1 MISMKKGFN
10 SFFVSLIALILAA
23 PIAGVSSTFVYS
35 DSQLLFAEEID
46 LARSS
51 YGVNIEFYGDNTGFE
66 SLTRNE
72 FATIAFLISNTG
84 SLPDTYNLSISWE
97 ENDLGWFANS
107 SRETITIDSGD
118 QEIVD
123 FNFQTPIQDVYDESQ
138 MTFTLRATS
147 QNDTSVISM
156 EDQVIDIEM
165 TYAVDIE
172 LRQGDSKA
180 GNRGDSLSYS
190 VRITN
195 SGNNPDNFT
204 IATGVLPKDWI
215 ASTSIS
221 SIDLDPGVSHEFEMA
236 VSIPST
242 AAVDEYA
249 LIEVIARVQ
258 ESNYNYIYGFGT
270 TNTTVE
276 DGRVYDVEIVSD
288 FESKQVIPGSM
299 IIYDLSI
306 TNSGDETDSFALT
319 ITSDDE
325 EGWLSNLSQFEID
338 DLGPDETYTVV
349 LTIYSPED
357 SEEEDSL
364 LTAIYINSKSREQFD
379 DDLEVNTIIRIPER
393 GVSLSSPQD
402 TLNGNPGSTL
412 TYTISVMN
420 TGSDPDDINLG
431 FEICDS
437 CNAWVVS
444 LSKYT
449 IVNLANGNSED
460 VQMLVKVPS
469 SARATDEASFTF
481 TAESHDD
488 SAANADID
496 VISTVNT
503 VYNQNVISSTVPTMY
518 PGNINQFNVTIINN
532 GNSVESY
539 KISEGY
545 NVPSDWKF
553 DDTLIFETQD
563 LNPFGGTETFTL
575 PFEVPQNEN
584 PGYYNFSIDIKLSSS
599 GIKVDSIDLSVKIEY
614 YANFTIS
621 IASDQ
626 SIGDPGFTHQF
637 AVTIN
642 NNANADDEIDLIVD
656 GLPSTWTYCVLFSG
670 NCLNSLNIA
679 KGATT
684 EFILEIATPDIEA
697 ANTNGL
703 FLNLVGTS
711 SLNNKFETSQSFKIM
726 TNPTY
731 LFSVDIPSDA
741 KTGVSGDTIPFQ
753 LTIKNIGNDVDY
765 ITLPSPTLPSG
776 WIGTYTESSFT
787 LQPQDSKTV
796 YLNVQVPANVFGGNS
811 TITSKIS
818 SDQSNQMTSIDFTV
832 YVEEKADI
840 DVELKTTAGDVTAGL
855 SGSFRVLI
863 TNNGNTV
870 ETLSLTLEGKRS
882 SWFTLPKETLS
893 LEPGSYEEIMVE
905 VRPPVTQ
912 AASDTSGILNV
923 TLSSDSSKSV
933 KLTLPFSVLKSDLID
948 DTVVEEEEDSPLPSL
963 GLISTIL
970 IITIISFSRKKKF

>member
-1 MISMKKGFN
+1 MRYMKKGFH
-10 SFFVSLIALILAA
+10 SFFVLLIALILAA

-35 DSQLLFAEEID
+35 DSQLLLAEKID

-51 YGVNIEFYGDNTGFE
+51 YDVNIEFYGDNTGFE

-72 FATIAFLISNTG
+72 FKTIAFLISNTG

-97 ENDLGWFANS
+97 ENGLGWFANS

-118 QEIVD
+118 EEVVD
-123 FNFQTPIQDVYDESQ
+123 FNFQSPIQGVYDESQ
-138 MTFTLRATS
+138 MTFTLEATS
-147 QNDTSVISM
+147 QNDTSVIGM
-156 EDQVIDIEM
+156 QDQVIDIEM

-172 LRQGDSKA
+172 LREGDSKA
-180 GNRGDSLSYS
+180 GNREESLIYS
-190 VRITN
+190 VKITN

-204 IATGVLPKDWI
+204 IATGVLPKDWT

-221 SIDLDPGVSHEFEMA
+221 SIALDPGVDHEFEI
-236 VSIPST
+236 VVVIPST

-276 DGRVYDVEIVSD
+276 NGRVYDVEIVSD

-299 IIYDLSI
+299 ILYDLSI
-306 TNSGDETDSFALT
+306 TNSGDETDSFALS

-357 SEEEDSL
+357 SEEDDFL
-364 LTAIYINSKSREQFD
+364 LTAIYINSKSREQFN

-402 TLNGNPGSTL
+402 TLDGNPGSTL

-460 VQMLVKVPS
+460 VQMLVKIPS

-488 SAANADID
+488 SAANADIY
-496 VISTVNT
+496 VTSTVNT
-503 VYNQNVISSTVPTMY
+503 VYNQNVMSSTVPTMY
-518 PGNINQFNVTIINN
+518 PGNSNQFNVTIINN

-553 DDTLIFETQD
+553 DDTLIFETQA
-563 LNPFGGTETFTL
+563 LNPFGGTETFIL

-599 GIKVDSIDLSVKIEY
+599 GIKVDSIDLSVKVEY
-614 YANFTIS
+614 YADFTIS

-626 SIGDPGFTHQF
+626 STGDPGFTHQF

-684 EFILEIATPDIEA
+684 EFILEIKTSDNEA
-697 ANTNGL
+697 ANMNGL

-711 SLNNKFETSQSFKIM
+711 SLNNKFETSQSFKVM

-741 KTGVSGDTIPFQ
+741 KTGASGDTIPFQ
-753 LTIKNIGNDVDY
+753 LTIKNIGNAVDY
-765 ITLPSPTLPSG
+765 INLPSPTLPSG
-776 WIGTYTESSFT
+776 WVGTYTESSFT

-811 TITSKIS
+811 TITSKVS
-818 SDQSNQMTSIDFTV
+818 SDQSNQMTSIDFIV

-855 SGSFRVLI
+855 SGSFKVLI
-863 TNNGNTV
+863 TNNGNTL

-882 SWFTLPKETLS
+882 SWFTLPKETIS

-912 AASDTSGILNV
+912 AASDTSGTLNV

-948 DTVVEEEEDSPLPSL
+948 DAVVEEEEDSPLPSL
-963 GLISTIL
+963 GLISTI
-970 IITIISFSRKKKF
+970 IIIAIISFSRKKKF

>member
-503 VYNQNVISSTVPTMY
+503 VYNQNVMSSTVPTMY
-518 PGNINQFNVTIINN
+518 PGNSNQFNVTIINN

-553 DDTLIFETQD
+553 DDTLIFETQG

-614 YANFTIS
+614 YANFAII

-626 SIGDPGFTHQF
+626 STGDPGVTHQF
-637 AVTIN
+637 AVTID
-642 NNANADDEIDLIVD
+642 NNANADDEIDLTVD

-684 EFILEIATPDIEA
+684 EFVLEITTPDNEA

-811 TITSKIS
+811 TINSKIS